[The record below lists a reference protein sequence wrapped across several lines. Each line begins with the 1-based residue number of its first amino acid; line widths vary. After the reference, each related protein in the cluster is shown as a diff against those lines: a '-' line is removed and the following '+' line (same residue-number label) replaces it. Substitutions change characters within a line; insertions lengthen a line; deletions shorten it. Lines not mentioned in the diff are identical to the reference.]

1 MNFEPNEGCM
11 KSEVVQPSLFLI
23 FSASGNS
30 FFKLNLV
37 YREEQNFKNIF
48 TFFKKNVLS
57 LMEKAV

>member
-1 MNFEPNEGCM
+1 M